1 MNLGSSWEKVGYI
14 KVDNVSG
21 MVVDPEILNLLFIL
35 GVVAA
40 VIALIYFLFR
50 GLQQDHE
57 TGEYHFTWGVGI
69 VLLFL
74 LGLAPGFVG
83 LGLYLI
89 VEKGYPLYWLFICLL
104 IVLVILVAI
113 SLPVVTEVSTTT
125 ESVVFG

>member
-1 MNLGSSWEKVGYI
+1 
-14 KVDNVSG
+14 

-69 VLLFL
+69 V
-74 LGLAPGFVG
+74 G

-89 VEKGYPLYWLFICLL
+89 VEKGYPFYWLFICLL

-113 SLPVVTEVSTTT
+113 SLPVATEVSTTT